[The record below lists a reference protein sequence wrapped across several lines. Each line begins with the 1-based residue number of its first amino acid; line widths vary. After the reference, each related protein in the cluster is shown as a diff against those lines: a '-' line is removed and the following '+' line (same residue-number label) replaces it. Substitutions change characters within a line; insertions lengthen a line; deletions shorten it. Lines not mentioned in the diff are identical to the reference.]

1 MGLPLASVIIGV
13 LVGAALVFLVMRG
26 AKLVTPDDP
35 FGGMVRFL
43 AINTFGMLFAVAV
56 LGILFVYLR
65 SALLPFGSGLV
76 FGFVGSV
83 VVQFLRGSGAVRT
96 SD

>member
-1 MGLPLASVIIGV
+1 MV
-13 LVGAALVFLVMRG
+13 VGAALVLLVSRG
-26 AKLVTPDDP
+26 AKLVTPEDP
-35 FGGMVRFL
+35 LGGMVRFL
-43 AINTFGMLFAVAV
+43 AINTFGMLFAVAA

-65 SALLPFGSGLV
+65 AALLPFGSGLV
-76 FGFVGSV
+76 FGFIGAV